1 MQQFVRKWTARMI
14 SVLLILFMLP
24 CFAMAA
30 PNDENSV
37 ESNSTESP
45 SKLMA
50 FSYDDGPSE
59 ATEALLDGLKERDSH
74 VTFFMTGLLD
84 TQYGKYGIEHFAN
97 LADRMIRE
105 GHQLG
110 NHSYYHIDMDESTPA
125 EIKLQVVNVEKLLFE
140 RMGGEYRDMFRPP
153 HGECTTEIRRVLNM
167 PIILWNVDSFDWK
180 YIDADV
186 VYRNIVNNASDG
198 TVVDL
203 HDLSPTSVEGSLR
216 AIDTLKKKGY
226 EFVTVAE
233 LMRRRGVTP
242 QNGVDYHSFPNKG
255 VNLPALAAPE
265 IKVEKDHENRLVSAV
280 CSTSEQG
287 ITLYYTTDGTYPL
300 LSSPKYEKPIKVT
313 EDTDLIV
320 VGYDEF
326 ASRTPMARQTVK
338 RYAVEPPEAE
348 TEEGKITLTCAT
360 PGAEIYYTLDGSE
373 PDENSK
379 HYRKPFRP
387 KGRQLRAVGVLKDV
401 PSGGIA
407 DYTVAGKGILFTDL
421 DPEAAYFDNVC
432 TAVEK
437 GYMNGRENQ
446 TFEPDRTV
454 TRAMLL
460 ETLYGMADS
469 PETESASSKA
479 AVSGYQDVTS
489 GDSYRDAVC
498 WALSEDISAADSA
511 EAFGAANEITRQ
523 ELADILYRYE
533 KNFREADMET
543 NAADLSEYGD
553 GNAVSASSIE
563 AVKWAAGNGILP
575 DSGSKGMLRPDALLT
590 RADLAGVLVALDAF
604 EPDPSLL
611 QRIADWFAGL
621 FS

>member
-1 MQQFVRKWTARMI
+1 MI
-14 SVLLILFMLP
+14 SVLLILLMLP
-24 CFAMAA
+24 CFSMAA
-30 PNDENSV
+30 PDQENSE
-37 ESNSTESP
+37 ESKSAETP

-84 TQYGKYGIEHFAN
+84 TQYGKYGIEHFAH
-97 LADRMIRE
+97 LTDRMIRE

-110 NHSYYHIDMDESTPA
+110 NHSYYHINMDESTPE

-153 HGECTTEIRRVLNM
+153 HGECTPEIRRALNM
-167 PIILWNVDSFDWK
+167 PIILWNLDSFDWK
-180 YIDADV
+180 YIDSDV

-203 HDLSPTSVEGSLR
+203 HDLSPTSVDGSLR

-242 QNGVDYHSFPNKG
+242 QNGADYRSFPNKG

-287 ITLYYTTDGTYPL
+287 MTLYYTTDGTYPL

-326 ASRTPMARQTVK
+326 ATRTPMARQTVK

-348 TEEGKITLTCAT
+348 SEDGKVTLTCAT

-373 PDENSK
+373 PDENAK

-401 PSGGIA
+401 PSGGTA

-421 DPEAAYFDNVC
+421 DPEAEYFDNVC
-432 TAVEK
+432 TVVEK
-437 GYMNGRENQ
+437 GYMNGREDQ

-469 PETESASSKA
+469 PEPEKASSKGA
-479 AVSGYQDVTS
+479 AARYLDVTS
-489 GDSYRDAVC
+489 GDSYRDAVF
-498 WALSEDISAADSA
+498 WALSEDLSAADSE
-511 EAFGAANEITRQ
+511 EAFGSANEITRQ
-523 ELADILYRYE
+523 ELAEILYRYE
-533 KNFREADMET
+533 KNIRQADMET
-543 NAADLSEYGD
+543 NSADLSEYRD
-553 GNAVSASSIE
+553 GNTVSAGAEE
-563 AVKWAAGNGILP
+563 AVAWAAGNGILP
-575 DSGSKGMLRPDALLT
+575 DSGNNKLLKPDALLT
-590 RADLAGVLVALDAF
+590 RADLAGVLVALDEF

-621 FS
+621 FA

>member
-1 MQQFVRKWTARMI
+1 MI
-14 SVLLILFMLP
+14 SVLLILLMLP
-24 CFAMAA
+24 CFSMAA
-30 PNDENSV
+30 PDQENSE
-37 ESNSTESP
+37 ESKSAETS

-110 NHSYYHIDMDESTPA
+110 NHSYYHIDMDESTPE

-153 HGECTTEIRRVLNM
+153 HGECTPEIRRALNM
-167 PIILWNVDSFDWK
+167 PIILWNLDSFDWK

-203 HDLSPTSVEGSLR
+203 HDLSPTSVDGSLR

-242 QNGVDYHSFPNKG
+242 QNGADYRSFPNKG

-287 ITLYYTTDGTYPL
+287 MTLYYTTDGTYPL
-300 LSSPKYEKPIKVT
+300 LSSSKYEKPIKVT

-326 ASRTPMARQTVK
+326 ATRTPMARQTVK

-348 TEEGKITLTCAT
+348 SEDGKVTLTCAT

-373 PDENSK
+373 PDENAK

-401 PSGGIA
+401 PSGGTA

-421 DPEAAYFDNVC
+421 DPEAEYFDNVC
-432 TAVEK
+432 TVVEK
-437 GYMNGRENQ
+437 GYMNGREDQ

-469 PETESASSKA
+469 PEPEKASSKGA
-479 AVSGYQDVTS
+479 AARYLDVTS
-489 GDSYRDAVC
+489 GDSYRDAVF
-498 WALSEDISAADSA
+498 WALSEDLSAADSE
-511 EAFGAANEITRQ
+511 EAFGSANEITRQ
-523 ELADILYRYE
+523 ELAEILYRYE
-533 KNFREADMET
+533 KNIRQADMET
-543 NAADLSEYGD
+543 NSADLSEYRD
-553 GNAVSASSIE
+553 GNTVSAGAEE
-563 AVKWAAGNGILP
+563 AVAWAAGNGILP
-575 DSGSKGMLRPDALLT
+575 DSGNNKLLKPDALLT
-590 RADLAGVLVALDAF
+590 RADLAGVLVALDEF

-621 FS
+621 FA